1 MKHHGLFATAA
12 VIGLFPAASSV
23 AEMRVG
29 DTVSFVTCPIA
40 QDRGPET
47 DLCFFVEHRGE
58 RWSLQTQAFDS
69 TGPMLRH
76 KILVE
81 GRIVAGPRE
90 CGGLRLEGMTSALPE
105 ISLEC
110 NEIRPFEVTFAASE
124 DASQREAEALARV
137 RTEPG
142 LSVRPVFSG
151 VPEYEGPAPRDW
163 QMLYTFDSDR
173 GDGPS
178 LQALVALV
186 QAAVRDQ
193 IGSIVVHGY
202 RGASRLDNG
211 EIMEEQHGLARQR
224 AQKIAGIIA
233 GLGYPKANIDV
244 RWSEEVARPDGRTD
258 WRRRQVTVHTINVS
272 DPESLRQLPRALR

>member
-1 MKHHGLFATAA
+1 MKHYGLFATGVAIGLLAA
-12 VIGLFPAASSV
+12 VSAV
-23 AEMRVG
+23 AERVG
-29 DTVSFVTCPIA
+29 DIVSFVTCPIA
-40 QDRGPET
+40 QDRGPEA

-81 GRIVAGPRE
+81 GRIVEGPRE
-90 CGGLRLEGMTSALPE
+90 CGGLRMEGMTSALPE
-105 ISLEC
+105 IALEC

-124 DASQREAEALARV
+124 EAAERESEALARV
-137 RTEPG
+137 RTEPA
-142 LSVRPVFSG
+142 LSVQPVYSG

-163 QMLYTFDSDR
+163 KMLYTFDSDR

-186 QAAVRDQ
+186 QAAVRDHV
-193 IGSIVVHGY
+193 GSIVVHGY

-211 EIMEEQHGLARQR
+211 EIMEEQRGLARQR

-244 RWSEEVARPDGRTD
+244 RWSEEVASPDGRTD
-258 WRRRQVTVHTINVS
+258 WMRRQVTVQTTNTS
-272 DPESLRQLPRALR
+272 DTESSRQMPRALH

>member
-1 MKHHGLFATAA
+1 MKHHGLFATAVA
-12 VIGLFPAASSV
+12 IGLLAAASSM

-40 QDRGPET
+40 QDRGPEA
-47 DLCFFVEHRGE
+47 DLCFFVEYRGE

-76 KILVE
+76 KMLVE
-81 GRIVAGPRE
+81 GRIVEGPRE

-105 ISLEC
+105 ITLEC
-110 NEIRPFEVTFAASE
+110 NEVRPFEAKWAAPQS
-124 DASQREAEALARV
+124 ALQRETEALARV
-137 RTEPG
+137 RTEPA
-142 LSVRPVFSG
+142 LSVQPVYSG

-193 IGSIVVHGY
+193 VASIVVHGY

-211 EIMEEQHGLARQR
+211 QVMEEQRGLARQR

-244 RWSEEVARPDGRTD
+244 RWSEEVATPDGQTD
-258 WRRRQVTVHTINVS
+258 WKRRQVTVQAGSHYPSNGG
-272 DPESLRQLPRALR
+272 